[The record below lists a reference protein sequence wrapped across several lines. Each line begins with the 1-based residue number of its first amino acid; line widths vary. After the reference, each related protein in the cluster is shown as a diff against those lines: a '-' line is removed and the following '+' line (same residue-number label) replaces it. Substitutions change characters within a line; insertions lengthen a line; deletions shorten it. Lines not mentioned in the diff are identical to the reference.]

1 LGHATV
7 TASDHLAWYAQ
18 PCPAGVL
25 LIPPSDPVPHSP
37 CAGWNACSSCYTD
50 NSKQR
55 KYLILPGV
63 ASGRIYGGS
72 SSCAEQGGR
81 RGSWQQLRCCTLGIL
96 WFALHMH
103 AFVNQLFSTFPS
115 KAHRQAQPPSLK
127 AAAQHAPRIPAAPPR
142 LGALHGLTITCL
154 LHGVFTCHLSTWWHS
169 VTPTA
174 VDVSEPRK
182 PK

>member
-1 LGHATV
+1 MSALGHATV
-7 TASDHLAWYAQ
+7 TASNHLAWYAQ

-115 KAHRQAQPPSLK
+115 KAHRQAQPHHSKQLRNM
-127 AAAQHAPRIPAAPPR
+127 HPASPLPL
-142 LGALHGLTITCL
+142 LGLVHCMG
-154 LHGVFTCHLSTWWHS
+154 
-169 VTPTA
+169 
-174 VDVSEPRK
+174 
-182 PK
+182 